1 MKWGREAN
9 IWQGLVR
16 YSKEF
21 AISSLNSGLE
31 RGTYKVL
38 CQRTQSGDL
47 VRMELKPLYTESS
60 ALTTGVDGMG
70 WCSHKILKEKKSGGW
85 GEGKRK
91 ERELLCWAMLAWTLI
106 IYLSKE
112 FLKHSFAS
120 FLLLKHDDT
129 FPAGVYPNTRR
140 LRYFHSLLEENKNAY
155 HEYQPL

>member
-9 IWQGLVR
+9 LWQGLVR
-16 YSKEF
+16 SSKEF

-70 WCSHKILKEKKSGGW
+70 WCSHKILKEKKKSGGW

-91 ERELLCWAMLAWTLI
+91 ERELLC
-106 IYLSKE
+106 
-112 FLKHSFAS
+112 
-120 FLLLKHDDT
+120 
-129 FPAGVYPNTRR
+129 
-140 LRYFHSLLEENKNAY
+140 
-155 HEYQPL
+155 

>member
-9 IWQGLVR
+9 LWQGLVR
-16 YSKEF
+16 SSKEF

-70 WCSHKILKEKKSGGW
+70 WCSHKILKEKKKWRVGG
-85 GEGKRK
+85 GKEKRK
-91 ERELLCWAMLAWTLI
+91 RTFMLGNVSMNPDHLPVKRISQTFLCFFPVTQARWHI
-106 IYLSKE
+106 PRRSLSKHKA
-112 FLKHSFAS
+112 FTLFSFS
-120 FLLLKHDDT
+120 S
-129 FPAGVYPNTRR
+129 RR
-140 LRYFHSLLEENKNAY
+140 KQNAY